1 MPPKGAI
8 AAFAALG
15 QEHRLAVFRML
26 MAEGPS
32 GLTAGD
38 IAQRLGLPASSL
50 SAHLATLERASLL
63 RSWRVQRNIFYAV
76 DVEGTRELVA
86 FLTQD
91 CCRGHPEI
99 CGFEPAGGCRGDHDL
114 PQPGLRDVAQR
125 AGDDPQQR

>member
-1 MPPKGAI
+1 MQPKAAV
-8 AAFAALG
+8 AAFASLG
-15 QEHRLAVFRML
+15 QAHRLAVFRML
-26 MAEGPS
+26 MEAGPA

-38 IAQRLGLPASSL
+38 IAQRLGVAASSL
-50 SAHLATLERASLL
+50 SSHLATLERSSLL
-63 RSWRVQRNIFYAV
+63 RSWRVTRNIFYAV

-114 PQPGLRDVAQR
+114 PQSGLWDVAQR
-125 AGDDPQQR
+125 AGDDPQ

>member
-1 MPPKGAI
+1 MLPGAAI

-26 MAEGPS
+26 MQAGPS

-38 IAQRLGLPASSL
+38 IAQRLGVPASSL
-50 SAHLATLERASLL
+50 SSHLATLERASLL

-76 DVEGTRELVA
+76 DTDGTRDLIT

-91 CCRGHPEI
+91 CCGGRPELCGYDTAQPDI
-99 CGFEPAGGCRGDHDL
+99 CGPACEPSSERRPGDTHD
-114 PQPGLRDVAQR
+114 
-125 AGDDPQQR
+125 